1 MDLPEDIRKWKNN
14 DVITFLSRINF
25 NKHLQQFKQHNINGK
40 DLLALTDTEMKDEL
54 GITVIHERK
63 KIKRLLSKL
72 LLPLPG
78 YPIIR

>member
-14 DVITFLSRINF
+14 DVITFLSRVNF
-25 NKHLQQFKQHNINGK
+25 TKHSQQFKQHSINGK
-40 DLLALTDTEMKDEL
+40 DLLTLTDTEMRDEL

-63 KIKRLLSKL
+63 KIKRLLNKL

-78 YPIIR
+78 